1 MKTLKPFLLLLL
13 ALHAVVAAAQVPDIF
28 SGEVPV
34 ADESPATRTLALQQI
49 LRQVMVRVAGQ
60 RSILAGEAANEVLQD
75 AGALV
80 QQFRYRNAP
89 GPAGGEEAIPQRY
102 LQARFDPSALRRA
115 MLAKRLP
122 VWLGERPRVLLWVAT
137 EENGVRRLLSVG
149 DERPLRERLLQ
160 RAQERGMPLQL
171 PLLDLE
177 DRAAI
182 TAADVWSGFAGAI
195 QRASQRYPH
204 EVVLTV
210 GVTRSGA
217 GRWLL
222 AWRLWRDGQYRE
234 LSSAGDAL
242 ADALASG
249 LDLVQDRL
257 AQQSG
262 AVLPDHSDMTRIR
275 VEGVST
281 LQAYGHLM
289 EALRLL
295 PQVSTIAVLEA
306 DSDRLLLGV
315 DMEGGEAALRRA
327 LIRDTSL
334 VALPAAAK
342 DVTQAGQSAVALHYQ
357 FIGPGAIEQP

>member
-1 MKTLKPFLLLLL
+1 M
-13 ALHAVVAAAQVPDIF
+13 VAAAQVPDIF

-34 ADESPATRTLALQQI
+34 ADESPATRALALQQI

-60 RSILAGEAANEVLQD
+60 RSILAAEAANEVLQD

-80 QQFRYRNAP
+80 QQFRYRSAP
-89 GPAGGEEAIPQRY
+89 GPADGEATPQRY
-102 LQARFDPSALRRA
+102 LQARFDPPALRRA
-115 MLAKRLP
+115 MLGKRLP

-137 EENGVRRLLSVG
+137 EENGVRRLRSVG
-149 DERPLRERLLQ
+149 DERPVRERLLQ
-160 RAQERGMPLQL
+160 LAEERGMPLQL

-210 GVTRSGA
+210 GATRSGG

-262 AVLPDHSDMTRIR
+262 AVLPDHSDMTRIS

-281 LQAYGHLM
+281 LQAYGYLM

-295 PQVSTIAVLEA
+295 PQVSTVVVLQAEP
-306 DSDRLLLGV
+306 DRLLLGV
-315 DMEGGEAALRRA
+315 DAEGGREVLTRA
-327 LIRDTSL
+327 LIRDPSL

-342 DVTQAGQSAVALHYQ
+342 DVTQAGQSAVTLHYQ
-357 FIGPGAIEQP
+357 FIDPGAIEQP